1 MNGRA
6 PAPWN
11 TRLRSVLKLW
21 HQSSR
26 SWFPPL
32 LYLVISLVV
41 AFGVVAVIVWSLG
54 INVVGFFHD
63 MFAYPLTTSSGLS
76 TLFRRIPSILLSGL
90 TLAFAFRIGFW
101 NVNSP
106 GQLMVG
112 MIAGA
117 WVAVYITGLPAA
129 LHIPLT
135 LLAGFAAGALVGLG
149 VAYAKYRYGV
159 NEVLLCL
166 LMNFICQYGVI
177 ALLYGPMQG
186 RALLPYT
193 APIAE
198 SAVLPSLFGRVHV
211 GLILAIMIVV
221 GAIVLVRYTRFGYM
235 MTVVGK
241 SVETARASGIDVMRV
256 GLVTVSVSAGFSGL
270 AGVMEVTG
278 VYHYGFDTI
287 VQGTGFY
294 GMVCAFI
301 AFGRLGFLIPAAIL
315 TSLVL
320 ATGELVKTYSEALPA
335 QTPLML
341 LGLIAFTLI
350 VTVAIAGRF
359 VRDDTA

>member
-1 MNGRA
+1 MI
-6 PAPWN
+6 
-11 TRLRSVLKLW
+11 V
-21 HQSSR
+21 
-26 SWFPPL
+26 
-32 LYLVISLVV
+32 SLVL
-41 AFGVVAVIVWSLG
+41 AYGVVALIVWWLG
-54 INVVGFFHD
+54 IDVAGFFYD

-76 TLFRRIPSILLSGL
+76 TLFRRVPSILLSGL
-90 TLAFAFRIGFW
+90 TLAVAFRIGFW

-117 WVAVYITGLPAA
+117 WVGIYVTGLPAV

-135 LLAGFAAGALVGLG
+135 LLAGFAAGAIVGLG
-149 VAYAKYRYGV
+149 LAYAKFRFGV
-159 NEVLLCL
+159 NEVLLSL
-166 LMNFICQYGVI
+166 LLNFICQYGVI

-186 RALLPYT
+186 RRLLPYT

-211 GLILAIMIVV
+211 GLILALF
-221 GAIVLVRYTRFGYM
+221 IVLGVIVFVRYTRFGYM
-235 MTVVGK
+235 MSVVGK
-241 SVETARASGIDVMRV
+241 SVDTARASGIDVMRV
-256 GLVTVSVSAGFSGL
+256 GLVVVSVSAGFSGL
-270 AGVMEVTG
+270 AGAMEVTG
-278 VYHYGFDTI
+278 VYRYGFDTI

-301 AFGRLGFLIPAAIL
+301 AFGRLGFLIPAAVL

-320 ATGELVKTYSEALPA
+320 ATGELVKTYSQALPA

-341 LGLIAFTLI
+341 LGLIAFSLI
-350 VTVAIAGRF
+350 VTAAIGSRV
-359 VRDDTA
+359 VRDETI

>member
-1 MNGRA
+1 MNGSGAAARE
-6 PAPWN
+6 
-11 TRLRSVLKLW
+11 TRLQSVLKMW
-21 HQSSR
+21 HRSSR
-26 SWFPPL
+26 RWFLPL
-32 LYLVISLVV
+32 LYLLISLVV
-41 AFGVVAVIVWSLG
+41 AFGVVALVVWSLG
-54 INVVGFFHD
+54 IDVAGFFYD

-117 WVAVYITGLPAA
+117 WVAIYVTGLPAA
-129 LHIPLT
+129 VHIPLT
-135 LLAGFAAGALVGLG
+135 LLAGFTAGALVGLG
-149 VAYAKYRYGV
+149 LAYAKYRYGV
-159 NEVLLCL
+159 NEVLLSL

-193 APIAE
+193 APIAS

-211 GLILAIMIVV
+211 GLILAMVVVV
-221 GAIVLVRYTRFGYM
+221 GAIILVRYTRFGYM

-256 GLVTVSVSAGFSGL
+256 GLVAVSVSAGFSGL

-294 GMVCAFI
+294 GMICAFI

-350 VTVAIAGRF
+350 VTVAIGGRF
-359 VRDDTA
+359 VRDETV

>member
-1 MNGRA
+1 MSRSQLAA
-6 PAPWN
+6 PK
-11 TRLRSVLKLW
+11 TRLRSALGVWNRTSESHYL
-21 HQSSR
+21 
-26 SWFPPL
+26 PI
-32 LYLVISLVV
+32 LYLTISLVV
-41 AFGVVAVIVWSLG
+41 AYSVVALIVWWLG
-54 INVVGFFHD
+54 IDVVGFFYD

-76 TLFRRIPSILLSGL
+76 TLLRRIPSILLSGL
-90 TLAFAFRIGFW
+90 TLTLAFRIGFW

-117 WVAVYITGLPAA
+117 WVAVYVTGLPAA

-135 LLAGFAAGALVGLG
+135 LVAGFAAGAVVGLG
-149 VAYAKYRYGV
+149 LAYAKYRFGV
-159 NEVLLCL
+159 NEVLLSL

-177 ALLYGPMQG
+177 ALLNGPMQG

-198 SAVLPSLFGRVHV
+198 SAVLPGLFGRVHV
-211 GLILAIMIVV
+211 GLILALLIVV
-221 GAIVLVRYTRFGYM
+221 GAMVFVRYSRFGYM
-235 MTVVGK
+235 MSVVGK
-241 SVETARASGIDVMRV
+241 SVGTARASGIGVMHV
-256 GLVTVSVSAGFSGL
+256 GLIVVSVSAGFSGL

-301 AFGRLGFLIPAAIL
+301 AFGRLGLLIPAAVL

-320 ATGELVKTYSEALPA
+320 ATGELVKTYSQALPA

-341 LGLIAFTLI
+341 LGLIAFSLI
-350 VTVAIAGRF
+350 VTSAVGSRF
-359 VRDDTA
+359 SRNETG